1 LPEKYKNEFVRGLK
15 SITHY
20 IFCKSFVD
28 TKHRVFHGAD
38 SEDFVILDST
48 VLIGQQGVTG
58 EQIGRQTDGQVDG
71 HLCDIYRVR
80 QN

>member
-1 LPEKYKNEFVRGLK
+1 M
-15 SITHY
+15 
-20 IFCKSFVD
+20 D